1 MHVQIALIWF
11 RLHSKQACQKTIT
24 LLLPIASFKEEA
36 LEKVSSLNAVE
47 DLDVEAYLQSELS
60 SAVSIHETSLI
71 DKQTKLYEEW
81 NLQRDAELQKQMEL
95 YQVKL

>member
-1 MHVQIALIWF
+1 MP
-11 RLHSKQACQKTIT
+11 KTKS

-36 LEKVSSLNAVE
+36 LEKVSGLNAVE

-71 DKQTKLYEEW
+71 DKQTKVYEEW

-95 YQVKL
+95 YQVQ